1 MANAV
6 AISNSKF
13 SELFESKYGESIIN
27 VPRTIPNPGKAST
40 MTFVEGVVRVPSEE
54 RHPFKTRTNIRG
66 DTNLNIKV
74 KIAKGQRRWGEVD
87 AK

>member
-1 MANAV
+1 
-6 AISNSKF
+6 
-13 SELFESKYGESIIN
+13 LFESKYGESMIN

-54 RHPFKTRTNIRG
+54 RHPFKTRTNIKG

-74 KIAKGQRRWGEVD
+74 KIANGQRRCGEVE

>member
-1 MANAV
+1 M
-6 AISNSKF
+6 
-13 SELFESKYGESIIN
+13 IN

-40 MTFVEGVVRVPSEE
+40 IIFVEGVISVPSEE
-54 RHPFKTRTNIRG
+54 RHLFKTRTKIRG

-74 KIAKGQRRWGEVD
+74 KIAKGQRRWGEVE

>member
-1 MANAV
+1 M
-6 AISNSKF
+6 
-13 SELFESKYGESIIN
+13 IN

-40 MTFVEGVVRVPSEE
+40 IIFEEGEVSVPSEE
-54 RHPFKTRTNIRG
+54 RHLFKTRINIRG
-66 DTNLNIKV
+66 ETNLNIKV

>member
-1 MANAV
+1 M
-6 AISNSKF
+6 SNSKF
-13 SELFESKYGESIIN
+13 SELFESKYGESMIN

-40 MTFVEGVVRVPSEE
+40 IIFVEGVVRVPSEE
-54 RHPFKTRTNIRG
+54 RHPFKTRTNIKG